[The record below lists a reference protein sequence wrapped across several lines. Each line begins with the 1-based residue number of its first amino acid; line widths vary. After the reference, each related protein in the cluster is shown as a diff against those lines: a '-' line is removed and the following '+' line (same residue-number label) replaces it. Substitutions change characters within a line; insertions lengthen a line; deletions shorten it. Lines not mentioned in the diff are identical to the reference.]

1 MAGNASTAIR
11 DAWANAIES
20 TVGTAPLFRFRTG
33 AKPANAAAA
42 RSGTILATITCASD
56 WIGASSSGV
65 VTMIGSP
72 TTTAIA
78 AGTVGHWE
86 LMDSTGTTCHWQDT
100 IGSGITLDT
109 NIITA
114 IGQNVTITSGAWT
127 MGNA

>member
-1 MAGNASTAIR
+1 MAGNASTALR
-11 DAWANAIES
+11 DAWANQIE
-20 TVGTAPLFRFRTG
+20 TVVGTAPLFRFRTG
-33 AKPANAAAA
+33 AKPASAGAA
-42 RSGTILATITCASD
+42 RSGTILATITAASD
-56 WIGASSSGV
+56 WLGASSSGTV
-65 VTMIGSP
+65 ALIGTP
-72 TTTAIA
+72 TTTSIA

-86 LMDSTGTTCHWQDT
+86 LMDSGGTTCHWQDT